1 MLSLRGR
8 TPAVGFI
15 FVTMLLAI
23 VGFGLVYPVLP
34 GLVTEF
40 EGGSIADAS
49 HTYGWIVGIFALL
62 QFIGAPI
69 MGALSDRFGRRPVL
83 LIAAA
88 GSAVDYV
95 IMANAPSLGWLFV
108 ARAIAGFTAG
118 IIATANAYLVDV
130 TPPERRAQSFGIL
143 GAAFGL
149 GFVIGPALGGV
160 LGGID
165 LRLPFWTAAACSAA
179 NGLWGWFVLPESLAP
194 ENRRAFS
201 WKRANPVGA
210 LLELRRHPVAS
221 GLAKVHLIF
230 WIAQTM
236 LHSTWAF
243 YTGHRYEWGPTRVGL
258 SLGLVGICS
267 AIVQA
272 GLVRR
277 IIGRIGEER
286 GVLLGF
292 GTIMGAYICY
302 GLAPHGWMIYVII
315 VLSTLAGVAGPALQ
329 SYLTRHVPANE
340 QGAVQGA
347 FTALTSVAAVIGQ
360 PIAAWSF
367 AWGIAPDSRIHV
379 PGIAFFEGALL
390 LAVALA
396 LALRTFRR
404 DRVSAAAGAPPV

>member
-1 MLSLRGR
+1 MKSSSGR
-8 TPAVGFI
+8 APAIGFV

-40 EGGSIADAS
+40 EGGRLADAS
-49 HTYGWIVGIFALL
+49 HTYGWIVGIFALM

-69 MGALSDRFGRRPVL
+69 MGALSDRFGRRPVI

-88 GSAVDYV
+88 GAAIDYV
-95 IMANAPSLGWLFV
+95 IMANAPSVTWLFV

-130 TPPERRAQSFGIL
+130 TPPERRAQSFGLL

-179 NGLWGWFVLPESLAP
+179 NGLWGWFVLPESLDPA
-194 ENRRAFS
+194 NRRAFS
-201 WKRANPVGA
+201 WQRANPLGA

-243 YTGHRYEWGPTRVGL
+243 YTGHRYGWGPRSVGL

-272 GLVRR
+272 GLVRK
-277 IIGRIGEER
+277 IIARIGEQR
-286 GVLLGF
+286 GVILGYA
-292 GTIMGAYICY
+292 TVIVAYTCY
-302 GLAPHGWMIYVII
+302 GFATRGWMIYAII
-315 VLSTLAGVAGPALQ
+315 AFSALAGVAGPALQ
-329 SYLTRHVPANE
+329 SYLTKHVPANE

-360 PIAAWSF
+360 PVAAWSF
-367 AWGIAPDSRIHV
+367 GWGIAEDSPVHL

-390 LAVALA
+390 IAIALVLAV
-396 LALRTFRR
+396 RTFRR
-404 DRVSAAAGAPPV
+404 DALATAATPGA